1 MSLKNTLVK
10 IIPTFHRGIMS
21 WLNMFDTN
29 PLRAKFIKGNINMY
43 LHFILF
49 LHINMTQAA
58 EIPPCVKQGST
69 LSSWST
75 LWVPMTWRRKE
86 HLMTSSWWFLQ
97 IWTFGCHI
105 THRLVNDN
113 DDIAMTVIKSSSAIA
128 QAWLATSHYLNQ
140 CWNIIN

>member
-1 MSLKNTLVK
+1 MSLKIALVK

-43 LHFILF
+43 LHLILF

-69 LSSWST
+69 LSSWLT

-105 THRLVNDN
+105 THRLVNKQRWHS
-113 DDIAMTVIKSSSAIA
+113 DDCHQVIISHR
-128 QAWLATSHYLNQ
+128 TSLVGDKPLSQPMLEYY
-140 CWNIIN
+140 